1 MFSFFI
7 RILTVLF
14 HLISTFDVRLNELT
28 ISHLVHLIRCTNC
41 IEHTLNIPSLLIGSK
56 NNGHSMFSEINRSNH
71 YYFRDFTLTI
81 SFSFNPFRVQY
92 SSFLPTS
99 VLNKSFLNKLNE
111 TKQWELRHFD
121 RIKFQFHFN
130 C

>member
-1 MFSFFI
+1 
-7 RILTVLF
+7 
-14 HLISTFDVRLNELT
+14 
-28 ISHLVHLIRCTNC
+28 
-41 IEHTLNIPSLLIGSK
+41 
-56 NNGHSMFSEINRSNH
+56 MFSEINRSNH

-130 C
+130 CWLLIDHAIDDKQFLCKYLTAINA